1 MGVGSRL
8 VYRGELGSPGGRSAV
23 VLGGDLQ
30 HLGWAMIVERYR
42 LVGTE
47 VGQWGT

>member
-8 VYRGELGSPGGRSAV
+8 VYRGELGSPGSECC